1 MVHELTNVDSPKSTS
16 TPAPLPQ
23 TRPTSFSTTSST
35 TSSTISSSTSSS
47 TTSSQTSSSA
57 TSEQETSSQ
66 TTFSTQISSSSTP
79 ATSTLNDLLSPSG
92 VLVSQTAGPTQTSA
106 VPTASGLSTVATVG
120 MIAGACAIFL
130 VLGAFAA
137 FFYRRKAQKKMAAA
151 YGKTEDEKSGVSGG
165 NGGGVV
171 YSEKLH
177 SAPTVMYSEKA
188 PRISVR
194 PVTEFMPN
202 LNGPPAAAT
211 AATATAAAA
220 AAAVTTR
227 PVTNTPSTGLSAAP
241 SETRKAPPPALSIVT
256 NEPTQ
261 SSPFT
266 GNSEPSGL
274 ISPTGSGFIDVGA
287 AGGAAGGAAAG
298 AAAAALMNPVHRVQM
313 DFKPSMGD
321 EIELRGG
328 ALVRLLHEYDD
339 GWALCTRL
347 DRSQQGVCPRT
358 CLSQRPVKPRPQ
370 GAPESPPQVR
380 VANGRPQSPIVIR
393 PYNAG
398 PGSHPQSPIT
408 GPNRILGQPQ
418 RPQSPAMPR
427 SPGLGYVKAQY
438 RPASAQS
445 PVQSHPST
453 PTHTAPQSPI
463 GSASPPPSLRVGPPL
478 ITISTALES
487 GPSNNTPQSPV
498 STPSPTFAPVKPSPL
513 SNEQTASIPTA
524 GTEER
529 KEKAKIGE
537 KTEGEQLVFH
547 AM

>member
-1 MVHELTNVDSPKSTS
+1 MD
-16 TPAPLPQ
+16 
-23 TRPTSFSTTSST
+23 
-35 TSSTISSSTSSS
+35 
-47 TTSSQTSSSA
+47 
-57 TSEQETSSQ
+57 
-66 TTFSTQISSSSTP
+66 
-79 ATSTLNDLLSPSG
+79 DLLSPSG
-92 VLVSQTAGPTQTSA
+92 VLASQTAGPTLTSA
-106 VPTASGLSTVATVG
+106 VPVASGLSTVATVG
-120 MIAGACAIFL
+120 MVAGACAILL

-165 NGGGVV
+165 SGSAGGVV

-202 LNGPPAAAT
+202 LNGPPAAA
-211 AATATAAAA
+211 AA
-220 AAAVTTR
+220 AAAVAATTTR
-227 PVTNTPSTGLSAAP
+227 QVTNTPSTGLSAAP
-241 SETRKAPPPALSIVT
+241 SETRKAPPPALSLVT
-256 NEPTQ
+256 NEPTP

-266 GNSEPSGL
+266 GNSEPSSL
-274 ISPTGSGFIDVGA
+274 ISPTGSGFIDA
-287 AGGAAGGAAAG
+287 GAAAG
-298 AAAAALMNPVHRVQM
+298 AAALMNPVHRVQM

-321 EIELRGG
+321 ELELRGG

-370 GAPESPPQVR
+370 GAPDSPPQAR
-380 VANGRPQSPIVIR
+380 VTNGRPQSPIVIR

-445 PVQSHPST
+445 PVQSHPGT

-478 ITISTALES
+478 ITISTAPES
-487 GPSNNTPQSPV
+487 GSSNNTPQSPV
-498 STPSPTFAPVKPSPL
+498 SAPSPIFAPIKPSPL
-513 SNEQTASIPTA
+513 SNQQTVSIPTA

-529 KEKAKIGE
+529 KEEAKTEAKTEEKTE

>member
-1 MVHELTNVDSPKSTS
+1 M
-16 TPAPLPQ
+16 
-23 TRPTSFSTTSST
+23 
-35 TSSTISSSTSSS
+35 
-47 TTSSQTSSSA
+47 
-57 TSEQETSSQ
+57 
-66 TTFSTQISSSSTP
+66 
-79 ATSTLNDLLSPSG
+79 NDLLSPSG
-92 VLVSQTAGPTQTSA
+92 VLASQTAGPTLTSA

-120 MIAGACAIFL
+120 MIAGACAVFL

-165 NGGGVV
+165 GGGGVV

-177 SAPTVMYSEKA
+177 SAPTVTYSEKA

-202 LNGPPAAAT
+202 LNGSP

-220 AAAVTTR
+220 AATTR
-227 PVTNTPSTGLSAAP
+227 PVTNTPRTGLSAAP
-241 SETRKAPPPALSIVT
+241 SESRRAPPPALSLVT
-256 NEPTQ
+256 NDPTQ
-261 SSPFT
+261 TSPFT
-266 GNSEPSGL
+266 GNSESSGL
-274 ISPTGSGFIDVGA
+274 VSPTGSGFVDVGA
-287 AGGAAGGAAAG
+287 AAVGAAAG
-298 AAAAALMNPVHRVQM
+298 AAALMNPVHRVQM

-370 GAPESPPQVR
+370 GAPDSPPQAR

-398 PGSHPQSPIT
+398 PGSNPQSPIT

-478 ITISTALES
+478 ITISTAPES

-498 STPSPTFAPVKPSPL
+498 SAPSPTFAPVKPSPL

-529 KEKAKIGE
+529 KEEVKTGE
-537 KTEGEQLVFH
+537 KTEEEQLVFH